1 MLACIHAGKGWVW
14 FVQGIFVTCLVQHT
28 LSYLL
33 LFLGV
38 TPQAKK
44 LPIPVVCF
52 GSSLKASSRNAQ
64 GEILVAQLFFTFC
77 AARCSFRYFCFYL
90 SACIWI
96 YDLYRCK
103 VCSPQ
108 SLWQRN
114 STFVPWQSGMEAAW
128 GAGCPAYPWW
138 WGPPGPWA
146 CYRPSWGGKS
156 PPEWSKR
163 HPSIRCLQHP
173 ASPGHEAFWRCAW
186 GGWTAGQTTRR
197 SPPPGCPH
205 LPVRALPSRALLQAA
220 SPGVSAALPRALCR
234 PSPVPA
240 AFPVRQLRP
249 RRPGERDGSES
260 CVWATKHGEQRGHAA
275 VTAPRWVSWRDT
287 APALRKW
294 PEGGYWAKNLK
305 KSPVYTV
312 APEPVWKA
320 EGCGLS
326 CSQGARLLP
335 LHRDQGARSFL
346 ARELR

>member
-64 GEILVAQLFFTFC
+64 RERLIAQLFHFLCCEVLVQVLLLLSVSLYLDLWSVPMQGAFPAVSLAEKLHIC
-77 AARCSFRYFCFYL
+77 ALTERHGGRLRSWVPRL
-90 SACIWI
+90 P
-96 YDLYRCK
+96 LVVGTPRP
-103 VCSPQ
+103 V
-108 SLWQRN
+108 SLLLAQ
-114 STFVPWQSGMEAAW
+114 P
-128 GAGCPAYPWW
+128 
-138 WGPPGPWA
+138 
-146 CYRPSWGGKS
+146 GGKS

-260 CVWATKHGEQRGHAA
+260 RVWATKHGEQRGHAA